1 MYKNLKS
8 INKLITIIYL
18 KMNLQYK
25 FRISFLVII
34 TLFGI
39 FLVFPLLENTYAEEY
54 VSKSSLTTPSYQN
67 IDSHQLENNNIPNQF
82 IVYLQGDNKEES
94 KSINPLEFYNSELKD
109 SGTELLQV
117 YNNVVKGFAIKVPDE
132 KVLKELKS
140 NPLVEYIGL
149 DKKISAFTNSPLE
162 IQIIPKSTNKE

>member
-1 MYKNLKS
+1 
-8 INKLITIIYL
+8 
-18 KMNLQYK
+18 MNLQYN

-34 TLFGI
+34 TIFGI
-39 FLVFPLLENTYAEEY
+39 FLVCPLLENIYTEEY
-54 VSKSSLTTPSYQN
+54 LSKKSLSNSTHQN

-94 KSINPLEFYNSELKD
+94 KSIDPLEFYNSELKD
-109 SGTELLQV
+109 SGTELLQI
-117 YNNVVKGFAIKVPDE
+117 YNNVVKGFAIKVPNE
-132 KVLKELKS
+132 NVLKELKS
-140 NPLVEYIGL
+140 NPLVKYIGQ

>member
-18 KMNLQYK
+18 KMNLQYN
-25 FRISFLVII
+25 FRISFLVMI
-34 TLFGI
+34 TIFGI

-54 VSKSSLTTPSYQN
+54 VSKSSLTTSSYQN

-94 KSINPLEFYNSELKD
+94 KSIDPLEFYNSELKD